1 MSTRVRNYRFRLS
14 GTLATAALS
23 LLALAVPLSPAKAQ
37 CLGVDLGLVC
47 AGLGLPSAF
56 SHPYYYGYPNAVYTA
71 YPNAV
76 YTAYPNA
83 TYTAY
88 PNAAYTAYP
97 NAAYTAYPNAT
108 YTAYPYP
115 YNNPYYPSPA
125 PPASPAYPSYR

>member
-1 MSTRVRNYRFRLS
+1 MSTRVRNQRFRLS

-37 CLGVDLGLVC
+37 CLRVDLGLVC

-56 SHPYYYGYPNAVYTA
+56 SHPYYYGYPNAAYTA

-76 YTAYPNA
+76 
-83 TYTAY
+83 
-88 PNAAYTAYP
+88 YTAYP

-125 PPASPAYPSYR
+125 PPPSPAYPSYR